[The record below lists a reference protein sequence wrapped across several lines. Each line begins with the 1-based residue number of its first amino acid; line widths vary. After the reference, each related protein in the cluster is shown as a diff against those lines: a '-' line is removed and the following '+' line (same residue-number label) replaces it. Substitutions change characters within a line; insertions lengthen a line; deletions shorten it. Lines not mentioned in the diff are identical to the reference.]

1 MARKMYKE
9 KRQLSAEETQAL
21 FAQGHHG
28 ILSVNGDDGYP
39 YAVPVNYVFID
50 GKIYIHSAKYGYK
63 IEALKQND
71 KVCFTSILNAQIIPD
86 KFTAAFESVVAFG
99 RASFIDDGDEK
110 LLALRTFIERF
121 SPGHQENG
129 ERFIHAAYE
138 KTQIIRIDVEQMTG
152 KAYRPGT
159 KWE

>member
-1 MARKMYKE
+1 MNREMYKKE
-9 KRQLSAEETQAL
+9 RQMSPENAAKIFSE
-21 FAQGHHG
+21 GNHG
-28 ILSVNGDDGYP
+28 TLAVNGDDGYP

-63 IEALKQND
+63 IDALKQND
-71 KVCFTSILNAQIIPD
+71 KVCFTAILNSQIIPD

-99 RASFIDDGDEK
+99 KASFIDDGDEK
-110 LLALRTFIERF
+110 LTALRTFIERF
-121 SPGHQENG
+121 SPDHQEAG

-152 KAYRPGT
+152 KAYRPGN
-159 KWE
+159 KWD

>member
-1 MARKMYKE
+1 MERKMYKE

-21 FAQGHHG
+21 FVKGHHG

-63 IEALKQND
+63 IDALKQND
-71 KVCFTSILNAQIIPD
+71 KVCFTAILNSQIIPD

-99 RASFIDDGDEK
+99 KASFIDDGDEK
-110 LLALRTFIERF
+110 LTALRTFIERF
-121 SPGHQENG
+121 SPDN
-129 ERFIHAAYE
+129 
-138 KTQIIRIDVEQMTG
+138 
-152 KAYRPGT
+152 
-159 KWE
+159 

>member
-1 MARKMYKE
+1 MYKE

-21 FAQGHHG
+21 FVKGHHG

-63 IEALKQND
+63 IDALKQND
-71 KVCFTSILNAQIIPD
+71 KVCFTAILNSQIIPD

-99 RASFIDDGDEK
+99 KASFIDDGDEK
-110 LLALRTFIERF
+110 LTALRTFIERF
-121 SPGHQENG
+121 SPDHQEAG
-129 ERFIHAAYE
+129 ERIIHAAYE

-152 KAYRPGT
+152 KAYRPGN
-159 KWE
+159 KWD

>member
-1 MARKMYKE
+1 MERKMYKE

-21 FAQGHHG
+21 FVKGHHG

-63 IEALKQND
+63 IDALKQND
-71 KVCFTSILNAQIIPD
+71 KVCFTAILNSQIIPD

-99 RASFIDDGDEK
+99 KASFIDDGDEK
-110 LLALRTFIERF
+110 LTALRTFIERF
-121 SPGHQENG
+121 SPDHQEAG

-152 KAYRPGT
+152 KAYRAGN
-159 KWE
+159 KWD

>member
-1 MARKMYKE
+1 MERKMYKE

-21 FAQGHHG
+21 FVKGHHG

-63 IEALKQND
+63 IDALKQND
-71 KVCFTSILNAQIIPD
+71 KVCFTAILNSQIIPD

-99 RASFIDDGDEK
+99 KASFIDDGDEK
-110 LLALRTFIERF
+110 LTALRTFIERF
-121 SPGHQENG
+121 YPDHQEAG

-152 KAYRPGT
+152 KAYRPGN
-159 KWE
+159 KWD

>member
-1 MARKMYKE
+1 MERKMYKE

-21 FAQGHHG
+21 FVKGHHG

-63 IEALKQND
+63 IDALKQND
-71 KVCFTSILNAQIIPD
+71 KVCFTAILNSQIIPD

-99 RASFIDDGDEK
+99 KASFIDDGDEK
-110 LLALRTFIERF
+110 LTALRTFIERF
-121 SPGHQENG
+121 SPDHQEAG
-129 ERFIHAAYE
+129 ERIIHAAYE

-152 KAYRPGT
+152 KAYRPGN
-159 KWE
+159 KWD

>member
-1 MARKMYKE
+1 MYKE

-21 FAQGHHG
+21 FVKGHHG

-63 IEALKQND
+63 IDALKQND
-71 KVCFTSILNAQIIPD
+71 KVCFTAILNSQIIPD

-99 RASFIDDGDEK
+99 KASFIDDGDEK
-110 LLALRTFIERF
+110 LTALRTFIERF
-121 SPGHQENG
+121 SPDHQEAG

-152 KAYRPGT
+152 KAYRPGN
-159 KWE
+159 KWD

>member
-1 MARKMYKE
+1 MERKMYKE
-9 KRQLSAEETQAL
+9 ERQLSAEETQAL
-21 FAQGHHG
+21 FVKGHHG

-63 IEALKQND
+63 IDALKQND
-71 KVCFTSILNAQIIPD
+71 KVCFTAILNSQIIPD

-99 RASFIDDGDEK
+99 KASFIDDGDEK
-110 LLALRTFIERF
+110 LTALRTFIERF
-121 SPGHQENG
+121 SPDHQEAG

-152 KAYRPGT
+152 KAYRPGN
-159 KWE
+159 KWD

>member
-1 MARKMYKE
+1 MYKE

-21 FAQGHHG
+21 FVKGHHG

-63 IEALKQND
+63 IDALKQND
-71 KVCFTSILNAQIIPD
+71 KVCFTAILNSQIIPD

-99 RASFIDDGDEK
+99 KASFIDDGDEK
-110 LLALRTFIERF
+110 LTALRTFIERF
-121 SPGHQENG
+121 SPDHQEAG
-129 ERFIHAAYE
+129 ERVIHAAYE

-152 KAYRPGT
+152 KAYRPGN
-159 KWE
+159 KWD

>member
-1 MARKMYKE
+1 MERKMYKE

-21 FAQGHHG
+21 FVKGHHG

-63 IEALKQND
+63 IDALKQND
-71 KVCFTSILNAQIIPD
+71 KVCFTAILNSQIIPD

-99 RASFIDDGDEK
+99 KASFIDDGDEK
-110 LLALRTFIERF
+110 LTALRTFIERF
-121 SPGHQENG
+121 SPDHQEAG
-129 ERFIHAAYE
+129 ERVIHAAYE
-138 KTQIIRIDVEQMTG
+138 KTHIIRIDVEQMTG
-152 KAYRPGT
+152 KAYRPGN
-159 KWE
+159 KWD

>member
-1 MARKMYKE
+1 MERKMYKE

-21 FAQGHHG
+21 FVKGHHG

-63 IEALKQND
+63 IDALKQND
-71 KVCFTSILNAQIIPD
+71 KVCFTAILNSQIIPD

-99 RASFIDDGDEK
+99 KASFIDDGDEK
-110 LLALRTFIERF
+110 LTALRTFIERF
-121 SPGHQENG
+121 SPDHQEAG

-152 KAYRPGT
+152 KAYRPRK
-159 KWE
+159 KWD

>member
-1 MARKMYKE
+1 MERKMYKE

-21 FAQGHHG
+21 FVKGHHG

-63 IEALKQND
+63 IDALKQND
-71 KVCFTSILNAQIIPD
+71 KVCFTAILNSQIIPD

-99 RASFIDDGDEK
+99 KASFIDDGDEK
-110 LLALRTFIERF
+110 LTALRTFIERF
-121 SPGHQENG
+121 SPDHQEAG

-152 KAYRPGT
+152 KAYRPGN
-159 KWE
+159 KWD

>member
-1 MARKMYKE
+1 MERKMYKE

-21 FAQGHHG
+21 FVKGHHG

-50 GKIYIHSAKYGYK
+50 GKIYIHSAKYVYK
-63 IEALKQND
+63 IDALKQND
-71 KVCFTSILNAQIIPD
+71 KVCFTAILNSQIIPD

-99 RASFIDDGDEK
+99 KASFIDDGDEK
-110 LLALRTFIERF
+110 LTALRTFIERF
-121 SPGHQENG
+121 SPDHQEAG

-152 KAYRPGT
+152 KAYRPGN
-159 KWE
+159 KWD

>member
-1 MARKMYKE
+1 MERKMYKE

-21 FAQGHHG
+21 FVKGHHG

-63 IEALKQND
+63 IDALKQND
-71 KVCFTSILNAQIIPD
+71 KVCFTAILNSQIIPD
-86 KFTAAFESVVAFG
+86 KFTAPFESVVAFG
-99 RASFIDDGDEK
+99 KASFIDDGDEK
-110 LLALRTFIERF
+110 LTALRTFIERF
-121 SPGHQENG
+121 SPDHQEAG

-152 KAYRPGT
+152 KAYRPGN
-159 KWE
+159 KWD